1 MDQVFPEKS
10 KTYRNLDVAVLHSLI
25 LEKIL
30 GIDKENMAQ
39 QINLTYTPVS
49 YTHLLRRNYPASPT

>member
-39 QINLTYTPVS
+39 QINLTYTLS
-49 YTHLLRRNYPASPT
+49 LIHI